1 MEWSSL
7 QTKLCSES
15 LGISGMEILA
25 FLQWKLTLEIK
36 LMRDY
41 INTFMRLNSNQET
54 EEEANNENGLFI
66 WYLQCMPSYL

>member
-1 MEWSSL
+1 
-7 QTKLCSES
+7 
-15 LGISGMEILA
+15 MEILA

-66 WYLQCMPSYL
+66 